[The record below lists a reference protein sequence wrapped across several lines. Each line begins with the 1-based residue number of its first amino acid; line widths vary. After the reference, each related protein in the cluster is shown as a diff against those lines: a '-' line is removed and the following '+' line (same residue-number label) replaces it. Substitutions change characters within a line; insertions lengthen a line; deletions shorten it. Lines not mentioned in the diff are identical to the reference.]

1 VAAVDKSM
9 IDAVG
14 PKWHQKDRKRGK
26 VPKGLRNVDRE
37 SGWGCSKYKG
47 WVQGYA
53 WHVVCSATR
62 GHLPIP
68 LLAEVEPN
76 NVNEK
81 TVFAPMIEQL
91 PEATRRVLADEGYD
105 DQKLIR
111 KVEIPSGHGFR
122 RRMMVP
128 MEGFAYTPAWRWGY
142 VAWYQS
148 EQGQALYR
156 QRKITIEPLFE
167 ILQNRFDHRR
177 SWMRGLK
184 NNQAIMLLI
193 VLCYQLLIYYNW
205 VEDFNLSSVK
215 AIVDGL

>member
-1 VAAVDKSM
+1 VVAVDKSM
-9 IDAVG
+9 TEALG
-14 PKWHQKDRKRGK
+14 PKWHQRDRKRGK
-26 VPKGLRNVDRE
+26 VPKKLRNVDRD
-37 SGWGCSKYKG
+37 SGWGYSRYKG
-47 WVQGYA
+47 WVQGYS
-53 WHVVCSATR
+53 WHVVCSATA

-76 NVNEK
+76 NVSENRIFE
-81 TVFAPMIEQL
+81 PMIEQL

-105 DQKLIR
+105 DQTLLL
-111 KVEIPSGHGFR
+111 KVEIPSPHGFR

-128 MEGFAYTPAWRWGY
+128 MKAYAHTPAWRRAY
-142 VAWYQS
+142 VRWYQS
-148 EQGQALYR
+148 ESGQALYR

-167 ILQNRFDHRR
+167 ILQNTFEHRR
-177 SWMRGLK
+177 SWIKGLR

>member
-1 VAAVDKSM
+1 M
-9 IDAVG
+9 TEAVG
-14 PKWHQKDRKRGK
+14 PKWHKQDRKRGRI
-26 VPKGLRNVDRE
+26 PKGLRNVDRE
-37 SGWGCSKYKG
+37 SGWGYSRYKG

-53 WHVVCSATR
+53 WHVVCSATA

-68 LLAEVEPN
+68 LLADVAAN
-76 NVNEK
+76 NVPENQ
-81 TVFAPMIEQL
+81 VFDPLIEQL
-91 PEATRRVLADEGYD
+91 PEVTRRVLADEGYD
-105 DQKLIR
+105 DQKLMG
-111 KVEIPSGHGFR
+111 KVEIKAAHGFC

-128 MEGFAYTPAWRWGY
+128 MQSYANTPEWRRDY
-142 VAWYQS
+142 VRWYQS
-148 EQGQALYR
+148 EPGQELYG

-167 ILQNRFDHRR
+167 ILQNIFDYRR
-177 SWMRGLK
+177 SWMKGLK